1 MQRDNKY
8 FVGSVILLMTLF
20 LTILAAELHG
30 QEYRTPVQGYI
41 FAGPGAAVYGGDS
54 GSIYHFGA
62 GADWFIR
69 KGFSAGGELGYL
81 APESRFADGFGVLS
95 VNPAY
100 HFVPKR
106 TPKVVPFV
114 TGGYSLGFRSG
125 HINMANFGGGVS
137 WWIGQRHG
145 IRFEFRDHYS
155 PAADTHFPTF
165 RVAWTFR

>member
-1 MQRDNKY
+1 MQSKIKSDV
-8 FVGSVILLMTLF
+8 FWGLVLLIAFLLLVG
-20 LTILAAELHG
+20 AEMYA
-30 QEYRTPVQGYI
+30 QEYRAPVQGYI
-41 FAGPGAAVYGGDS
+41 FAGPGAAVCCGES
-54 GSIYHFGA
+54 GTIYHFGA
-62 GADWFIR
+62 GAEWFLHR
-69 KGFSAGGELGYL
+69 GLTAGGELGYL
-81 APESRFADGFGVLS
+81 APESAVTSGFGVLS

-100 HFVPKR
+100 HFVTKR
-106 TPKVVPFV
+106 TSKVVPFV

-155 PAADTHFPTF
+155 WVGDTHFPTF